1 MQNNVNILSVA
12 ELWAS
17 DDEDDKFY
25 LMCVLSQ
32 FKIILKNYT
41 AHPKAVKDSEFKAP
55 IMK

>member
-1 MQNNVNILSVA
+1 MNILSVA

-55 IMK
+55 VLK